1 MRLLLDTP
9 TLVWWWTDDP
19 RLPARARAAIA
30 DPGHTV
36 FVSAVSG
43 WEITTR
49 HRSGDWPDV
58 DRLIAEYNA
67 LLRRSRF
74 QALAISMEHAHRAGA
89 LPGMHRDPFD
99 RMLIAQCGLEA
110 LPIVTANPVFA
121 AYGVEV
127 IWDGAARRPRPVI
140 LERGVSEAACVMG

>member
-1 MRLLLDTP
+1 MRLLLDTQ

-19 RLPARARAAIA
+19 RLPAQARAAIA
-30 DPGHTV
+30 NPGNIV

-49 HRSGDWPDV
+49 HRIGKWPEV
-58 DRLIAEYNA
+58 DRLIAEYSA

-110 LPIVTANPVFA
+110 LPIVTSDAVFA

-127 IWDGAARRPRPVI
+127 IWDGAVRRSRPPI
-140 LERGVSEAACVMG
+140 PDRCLSSAASAMG